1 VAVDLEVERK
11 KVQMGVE
18 VEGSQQILLWIFA
31 SIGPGTAVGPTPRI
45 KRANQI
51 STVLLMQDHTFFI
64 LHKRINKSSCNSHAD
79 MVCIPEECF
88 TIKTRSKTSLQFL
101 RTEEGS
107 GFLLEF

>member
-1 VAVDLEVERK
+1 MEVDLEVERK

-18 VEGSQQILLWIFA
+18 VEGSRQILLWIFA

-51 STVLLMQDHTFFI
+51 STVLLMQDQYIFHTAQEDQQ
-64 LHKRINKSSCNSHAD
+64 SSCHSHAD

-101 RTEEGS
+101 RTEEGL